1 MIGERNSVAALL
13 RQVQPYL
20 ITVHCFAHRLE
31 LCYKDTVKQDKLYD
45 SVVTLLMGLYYFYN
59 SPKQHHNLAKVFD
72 VLGQLPAYPTRV
84 GGTRWI
90 GHIVLAMET
99 FLKSYKALIC
109 HLENVA
115 VEKKSIVTAAGK
127 ARGYLKLCK
136 RADVLGY
143 IHILLDVLKPL
154 RTLSLSLQST
164 DTTLAEVDEKID
176 TASDVLKQYKSR
188 YLLSKLSKICTFQN
202 TLIDVSQNRCL
213 LAISCA

>member
-115 VEKKSIVTAAGK
+115 VKKN
-127 ARGYLKLCK
+127 
-136 RADVLGY
+136 
-143 IHILLDVLKPL
+143 P
-154 RTLSLSLQST
+154 LSLQLGRHEDILNCVKELMFWVT
-164 DTTLAEVDEKID
+164 
-176 TASDVLKQYKSR
+176 Y
-188 YLLSKLSKICTFQN
+188 
-202 TLIDVSQNRCL
+202 
-213 LAISCA
+213 ISFWMF